1 MAANDETRVHMATE
15 SLVRSFRVIRPGEP
29 YLPDDETRCGPFPA
43 GYQHGPACLKVR
55 VRQPHCLKLGTAV
68 PVLNDE
74 IGHLAAQRFANMLGL
89 RIEAAV
95 AGTGTDGPPPWMA
108 FEPEQHE

>member
-1 MAANDETRVHMATE
+1 
-15 SLVRSFRVIRPGEP
+15 
-29 YLPDDETRCGPFPA
+29 
-43 GYQHGPACLKVR
+43 
-55 VRQPHCLKLGTAV
+55 
-68 PVLNDE
+68 
-74 IGHLAAQRFANMLGL
+74 MLGL